1 MDGLVISV
9 PVAGMGHGDSG
20 GQKPDQPDVDS
31 QSCQE
36 DPIRRSSQASV
47 DLRKSYTLKLRKNEI
62 CAPWA
67 DFSYIFSRGKSL
79 SAENSVEFL
88 GKTIFQNFFC
98 GKFHFFPYSFFGGK
112 FSAEFSPKIFP
123 GKNVRKIGPLKSKCS
138 YS

>member
-47 DLRKSYTLKLRKNEI
+47 DLRKSYTLNHFLRKIPRNFLEKRFFKTFLRKI
-62 CAPWA
+62 PF
-67 DFSYIFSRGKSL
+67 FSL
-79 SAENSVEFL
+79 QFL
-88 GKTIFQNFFC
+88 GENFPLNFPQNFPRKKC
-98 GKFHFFPYSFFGGK
+98 T
-112 FSAEFSPKIFP
+112 
-123 GKNVRKIGPLKSKCS
+123 KNWPLEIKV
-138 YS
+138 

>member
-79 SAENSVEFL
+79 SAENSAEFL
-88 GKTIFQNFFC
+88 GKTIFQNFSAENSI
-98 GKFHFFPYSFFGGK
+98 FFPTVFLGENFPLNFPPK
-112 FSAEFSPKIFP
+112 FSPEKMYEKLAP
-123 GKNVRKIGPLKSKCS
+123 
-138 YS
+138 